1 MRSCN
6 TSHYHKSLL
15 NDKWKITYGI
25 LREIVFEFRVIFAK
39 KSTID
44 FLKFTYA
51 CLIIFMLSH
60 IFSTNGSVM
69 GQSTRL
75 SHGWY
80 AFMTSYEVVVEEALE
95 LLFRP

>member
-15 NDKWKITYGI
+15 NDNWIITYI
-25 LREIVFEFRVIFAK
+25 LREIIFEFRVTFAK